1 MATNQQWLA
10 LSPAEFQSD
19 SEQTLKGLVFHV
31 SMSPYDIP
39 QAVRGEFDEDR
50 KRFVIEFRYISP
62 EETASRQ
69 IDEHVILHVG
79 ENSGRLCGIEADV
92 EAMNVNAVLL
102 RIDRAAE
109 ESINPRLK
117 PNYDVAKKIITEK
130 ARELWQRVP
139 AQFQPAAG

>member
-1 MATNQQWLA
+1 
-10 LSPAEFQSD
+10 
-19 SEQTLKGLVFHV
+19 
-31 SMSPYDIP
+31 MSPYDIP